1 MMFIDT
7 AVAQVA
13 HDLPIKAGVLI
24 ITLLLMAVMGMPWW
38 QSAMVGVVWAV
49 CLWMDKM
56 RAIPI
61 HELSTHAPDDVWYLG
76 MYDGVDR
83 QVWQAYLSDV
93 VVMGRRV
100 TMTFRVVVPFEI
112 THRVTIHHR
121 MMSEQDFRR
130 LASLKI

>member
-1 MMFIDT
+1 MFIDT
-7 AVAQVA
+7 AITQVA

-24 ITLLLMAVMGMPWW
+24 ITLLLMAVMDVPWW
-38 QSAMVGVVWAV
+38 QYAMVGVVWAV

-61 HELSTHAPDDVWYLG
+61 HELSAHAPDDVWYLG

-93 VVMGRRV
+93 AAMGRRV

-121 MMSEQDFRR
+121 MVSEQDFRR
-130 LASLKI
+130 LVSLQI